1 MTEQLME
8 QPSAEP
14 TTQTDDVV
22 AAIQQVLRQSEEPL
36 TLSKLKAQ
44 LPPRLRNL
52 NIEDVLQRQTA
63 ASVLFQYPKYRSPQD
78 RFWDRPMA
86 VHVAALIRVALQEGP
101 LGWSELRRKL
111 PVYAQTPAE
120 SVLLQ
125 LVEEKQIY
133 RHPRS
138 GRGGDRFGLQPA
150 DPKTYLRDELSDVFN
165 RLKELGFTE
174 AAIRASALELLHD
187 DEWAPTPPPAPSA
200 MPPQAEPPSAATA
213 SEALQ
218 TEEQPSEGP

>member
-14 TTQTDDVV
+14 TNQTDDVV

-52 NIEDVLQRQTA
+52 NIEEVLQRQA
-63 ASVLFQYPKYRSPQD
+63 AANVLFQYPKYRSPQD

-86 VHVAALIRVALQEGP
+86 VHVATLIRVALQEGP

-120 SVLLQ
+120 TVLQQ
-125 LVEEKQIY
+125 LIDEKRVY

-138 GRGGDRFGLQPA
+138 GRSGDRFGLEPA
-150 DPKTYLRDELSDVFN
+150 DPKTYLWDELSGVFN

-174 AAIRASALELLHD
+174 AEIRASALELLHD
-187 DEWAPTPPPAPSA
+187 DEWAPTPAPSA
-200 MPPQAEPPSAATA
+200 TPPQAEPSSGSTA

-218 TEEQPSEGP
+218 TEGQPSEGP

>member
-14 TTQTDDVV
+14 TNQTDDVV

-52 NIEDVLQRQTA
+52 NIEEVLQRQA
-63 ASVLFQYPKYRSPQD
+63 AANVLFQYPKYRSPQD

-86 VHVAALIRVALQEGP
+86 VHVATLIRVALQEGP

-120 SVLLQ
+120 TVLQQ
-125 LVEEKQIY
+125 LIDEKRVY

-138 GRGGDRFGLQPA
+138 GRSGDRFGLEPA
-150 DPKTYLRDELSDVFN
+150 DPKTYLWDELSGVFN

-174 AAIRASALELLHD
+174 AEIRASALELLHD
-187 DEWAPTPPPAPSA
+187 DEWAPTPAPSA
-200 MPPQAEPPSAATA
+200 TPPQAEPSSGSTA

-218 TEEQPSEGP
+218 TEG